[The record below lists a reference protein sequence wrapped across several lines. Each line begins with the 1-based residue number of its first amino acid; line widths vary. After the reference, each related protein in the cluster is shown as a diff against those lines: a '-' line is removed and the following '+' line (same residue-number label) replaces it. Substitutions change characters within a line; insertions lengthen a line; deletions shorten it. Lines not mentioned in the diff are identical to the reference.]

1 MTTPADAPIGR
12 IVRGMTAF
20 GYDLHSRTARPGE
33 NTVVSPFSVAA
44 AFGMARAGAA
54 GRTGTA
60 LDEIFDFP
68 ADGPHSAF
76 NALTGRIVTTDGPP
90 PRRRPG
96 ATRDAERGPEPPVV
110 ALANGTFVQDGLD
123 VRREFLRTVTA
134 HYGAGVHVVDFGGD
148 ATGFIDAWAEERTA
162 GRITRVFDRL
172 PESTRV
178 VLANAAYL
186 RAEWERPF
194 AGATP
199 PERGT
204 FTRADGG
211 TTPVDL
217 MRLNAP
223 LRYAEGEGW
232 QAVELRYAESELAM
246 WVLVPETGASPT
258 ALLSPDTL
266 ARVAD
271 GLRERQVDLAM
282 PGWDFSAS
290 IDLMKALDLAGG
302 DFSGIADGLTLDRAV
317 HRATITVDEWGTEA
331 AAVTGLAF
339 PVSAPPSPQAV
350 VRADHP
356 FAFAVVHT
364 PTRAPLFIGQVADP
378 GRTG

>member
-1 MTTPADAPIGR
+1 MTAPADAPIGQ
-12 IVRGMTAF
+12 IVHGMTAF
-20 GYDLHSRTARPGE
+20 GYDLHRRAAGPGD
-33 NTVVSPFSVAA
+33 NAVLSPFSVAA

-54 GRTGTA
+54 GRTGAA
-60 LDEIFDFP
+60 LDELFGFP

-76 NALTGRIVTTDGPP
+76 NALTGRIVTSDGPP
-90 PRRRPG
+90 PPRSG
-96 ATRDAERGPEPPVV
+96 AARAAERGPEPPVV
-110 ALANGTFVQDGLD
+110 ALANGAFVQDGLE

-134 HYGAGVHVVDFGGD
+134 HYGGGVHAVDFGGD
-148 ATGFIDAWAEERTA
+148 AAGVIDAWAKERTA

-194 AGATP
+194 AEATP
-199 PERGT
+199 ERAT
-204 FTRADGG
+204 FTRADGS
-211 TTPVDL
+211 TTPVEL

-223 LRYAEGEGW
+223 FRYAEGDGW

-246 WVLVPETGASPT
+246 WVLVPRAGGSPA
-258 ALLSPDTL
+258 ALLSPGTL

-271 GLRERQVDLAM
+271 DLRERQVDLAM
-282 PGWDFSAS
+282 PGWDFSVS
-290 IDLMKALDLAGG
+290 IDLMRALDLAGG
-302 DFSGIADGLTLDRAV
+302 DFSGIADGLTLDQAV
-317 HRATITVDEWGTEA
+317 HRATITVDQWGTEA

-339 PVSAPPSPQAV
+339 PVFAPPSPQAT

-364 PTRAPLFIGQVADP
+364 PTRTPLFIGQVADP
-378 GRTG
+378 GRAG